1 VRRTRRRIGYEESA
15 DVHAVVPIATLP
27 ASPRVRSISMRAI
40 KLIRATAAAALL
52 AGATFS
58 AACAVEDEAES
69 DDIVEVIGAD
79 EADEAAV
86 KGDETAAKAAPSSVN
101 ETVIGPRC
109 VGTSSRYELF
119 ATSTPSSGVTYTHYT
134 RLGTSGAWTNVGTGV
149 SKIINAGGSTRQFY
163 AKGCV
168 GTACRNSTVET
179 RHSSCNTGGGG
190 GGGGGDIGG
199 DDRAEP

>member
-1 VRRTRRRIGYEESA
+1 
-15 DVHAVVPIATLP
+15 
-27 ASPRVRSISMRAI
+27 MRAI
-40 KLIRATAAAALL
+40 KLIRATFAAALL

-79 EADEAAV
+79 EAAEAAV

-101 ETVIGPRC
+101 QTVIGPRC

-134 RLGTSGAWTNVGTGV
+134 RLGTTGVWTNLGTGV

-168 GTACRNSTVET
+168 GTACRSSSVQT

-190 GGGGGDIGG
+190 GGGGGGGSDIGG
-199 DDRAEP
+199 DDRDEP